1 MLTQEQVNEIVE
13 RRLAEDRARRE
24 RQQPAATPAPKAEAT
39 SISPLTEEAV
49 LSLMARERTFTLATS
64 AYQVSPQQLT
74 RMEAAF
80 RAEKPADVAAWT
92 QSYIADMGFKQVTM
106 QQPSTTTTPAPAVGS
121 PEAAKPAA
129 APAAPVPHVLPTS
142 GGLTDIWNLTP
153 TQLDQLGPAGVR
165 AELQKHWEH
174 GQRINGAPQRP
185 KPPQR

>member
-1 MLTQEQVNEIVE
+1 MLTQEQVDEIVE
-13 RRLAEDRARRE
+13 RRLAEDRSRRKRE
-24 RQQPAATPAPKAEAT
+24 QPAPAPAPKGDA
-39 SISPLTEEAV
+39 SSSPLTEDAV
-49 LSLMARERTFTLATS
+49 LSLMARERAFTLTTAG
-64 AYQVSPQQLT
+64 YQVSPQQLT

-80 RAEKPADVAAWT
+80 RAEKPADAASWT
-92 QSYIADMGFKQVTM
+92 QSYIADMGFQKVNM
-106 QQPSTTTTPAPAVGS
+106 QQQPTATAAPAATS

-129 APAAPVPHVLPTS
+129 APAAPVPHALPTS

-165 AELQKHWEH
+165 SELQKHWEH